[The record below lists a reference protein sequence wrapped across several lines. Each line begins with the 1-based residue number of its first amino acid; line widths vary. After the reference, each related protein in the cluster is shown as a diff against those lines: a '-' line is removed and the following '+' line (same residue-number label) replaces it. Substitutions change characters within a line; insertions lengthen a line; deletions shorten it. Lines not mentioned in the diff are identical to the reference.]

1 MMKATS
7 ETTPSVLGL
16 STGVPN
22 GRYSQTEILAYF
34 VKMLG
39 IPERR
44 VRRIFEGAEID
55 HRCFVIDDTFYEK
68 ERTTEVRNKRYVEEA
83 LPLGEMTIRRCLDS
97 SGYAPQD
104 IDDFLV
110 VSCTGV
116 EIPGL
121 DLVLAGRLGMRP
133 DLRRTC
139 ILGMGCYAAFPGLL
153 RAREAVA
160 GKPERLALVLAL
172 ELCSLHF
179 QFDTSLENVIASAL
193 FADGAAAVLVGTQ
206 DAEQTSDMP
215 AWPRLVDSATRCE
228 YNTFEHMS
236 FGLTDHGFRMHLSTY
251 VPEILA
257 AQIEPFVDGLLS
269 RNGLQRQDVRFWGI
283 HPGGSKILDYL
294 QTRLGLTDD
303 HMAFSR
309 SVLRQYGNMSSPT
322 ILFVLNEIQC
332 HGQPSRGDYGLLMA
346 FGPGLTMEGLLLQW

>member
-1 MMKATS
+1 M
-7 ETTPSVLGL
+7 TTVPTVLGL
-16 STGVPN
+16 STAVPDR
-22 GRYSQTEILAYF
+22 RYSQAEILAYF
-34 VKMLG
+34 VQMQG

-44 VRRIFEGAEID
+44 VRRIFEGAAID
-55 HRCFVIDDTFYEK
+55 HRHFVIDDTFYTE
-68 ERTTEVRNKRYVEEA
+68 ERTTEFRNKRYVEESI
-83 LPLGEMTIRRCLDS
+83 PLGAMTIQRCLDS
-97 SGYAPQD
+97 SGYRAQD
-104 IDDFLV
+104 IDDFIV

-121 DLVLAGRLGMRP
+121 DLVLAGQLGMRP

-153 RAREAVA
+153 RAQESVN
-160 GKPERLALVLAL
+160 GKPGRIALVLAL

-193 FADGAAAVLVGTQ
+193 FSDGASAVLVGTPNGEPRFH
-206 DAEQTSDMP
+206 AP
-215 AWPRLVDSATRCE
+215 VWPKLIDSATHCA

-236 FGLTDHGFRMHLSTY
+236 FGLTDHGFRMRLSTY
-251 VPEILA
+251 VPDILA
-257 AQIEPFVDGLLS
+257 AQIEPFVDNLLA

-294 QTRLGLTDD
+294 QTQIGLSDEQ
-303 HMAFSR
+303 MFYSR
-309 SVLRQYGNMSSPT
+309 AVLRQYGNMSSPT

-332 HGQPSRGDYGLLMA
+332 YGKPAPGDYGVLMA
-346 FGPGLTMEGLLLQW
+346 FGPGLTMEGLLIQW